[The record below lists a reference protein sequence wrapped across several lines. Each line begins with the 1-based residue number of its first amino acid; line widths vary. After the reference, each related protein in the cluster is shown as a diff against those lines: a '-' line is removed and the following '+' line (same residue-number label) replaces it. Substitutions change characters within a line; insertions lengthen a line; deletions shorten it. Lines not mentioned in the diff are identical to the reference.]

1 MAGIILEYFCSVFVF
16 VFYIISSYVTSMN
29 MLQNRHLVNVI
40 DLDFQC
46 SKNDPEELLLK
57 FHPDLGCVFML
68 SV

>member
-46 SKNDPEELLLK
+46 SKN
-57 FHPDLGCVFML
+57 VFKL
-68 SV
+68 SGGVAIEVSS

>member
-46 SKNDPEELLLK
+46 SKNVFKLK
-57 FHPDLGCVFML
+57 Y
-68 SV
+68 